1 LQKSGIVHLLYGQ
14 VGADFLPQDVRG
26 LQKCKNDEKYKLTST
41 AMEVRAR
48 TKNEKTLYMTN
59 NIFFI

>member
-1 LQKSGIVHLLYGQ
+1 LLYGQ
-14 VGADFLPQDVRG
+14 VGADFLPQDVGG

-41 AMEVRAR
+41 AMEVRVR
-48 TKNEKTLYMTN
+48 TKNENRLYMTN